1 MTLIEQ
7 RDKARERLKQLS
19 KTGNPNSPKVI
30 RKMRD
35 CFVEIDRLN
44 EQIRKGG
51 KK

>member
-19 KTGNPNSPKVI
+19 KTGDPNSPKTI
-30 RKMRD
+30 RKMRE

-44 EQIRKGG
+44 EKIRKGG
-51 KK
+51 RK